1 MREHIGEHRR
11 RIGQRPIADPKGKK
25 MLILASASPRR
36 RELLERNGVQV
47 CVEPADIDE
56 HHADGEL
63 PQDYVHRMAVSKCRH
78 IARKH
83 RGEHVH
89 VLGADTIVVLGREIL
104 GKPTDE
110 AMAMAMLRSL
120 SGREHEVMT
129 AVCLINAL
137 DGAEESFVC
146 KTIVQFDE
154 ISDQRLSRYVASGE
168 PMDKAGAYGIQGGA
182 EGFVKRIDGSYTN
195 VVGLPLCETLG
206 VLEKWGDFLK

>member
-1 MREHIGEHRR
+1 M
-11 RIGQRPIADPKGKK
+11 
-25 MLILASASPRR
+25 
-36 RELLERNGVQV
+36 ERNGVQV
-47 CVEPADIDE
+47 NVEPADIDE
-56 HHADGEL
+56 HHLDGEL

-78 IARKH
+78 IAEMH
-83 RGEHVH
+83 RGERVH
-89 VLGADTIVVLGREIL
+89 VLGADTIVVLGSEIL
-104 GKPTDE
+104 GKPQDGD
-110 AMAMAMLRSL
+110 MAMKMLREL
-120 SGREHEVMT
+120 SGREHVVMT

-206 VLEKWGDFLK
+206 VLEKWGDFE

>member
-1 MREHIGEHRR
+1 MMI
-11 RIGQRPIADPKGKK
+11 
-25 MLILASASPRR
+25 ILASASPRR

-47 CVEPADIDE
+47 NVEPADIDE
-56 HHADGEL
+56 HHLDGEL

-78 IARKH
+78 IADMH
-83 RGEHVH
+83 RGERVH
-89 VLGADTIVVLGREIL
+89 VLGADTIVVLGSAIL
-104 GKPTDE
+104 GKPQDGD
-110 AMAMAMLRSL
+110 MAMKMLREL
-120 SGREHEVMT
+120 SGREHVVMT

-206 VLEKWGDFLK
+206 VLEKWGDFE

>member
-1 MREHIGEHRR
+1 
-11 RIGQRPIADPKGKK
+11 

-78 IARKH
+78 IAEMH
-83 RGEHVH
+83 RGERVH
-89 VLGADTIVVLGREIL
+89 VLGADTIVVLGSEIL
-104 GKPTDE
+104 GKPQD
-110 AMAMAMLRSL
+110 AVMAMKMLREL
-120 SGREHEVMT
+120 SGREHVVMT

-146 KTIVQFDE
+146 KTIVQFDD
-154 ISDQRLSRYVASGE
+154 ISVQRLSRYVASGE

>member
-1 MREHIGEHRR
+1 
-11 RIGQRPIADPKGKK
+11 

-78 IARKH
+78 IVRKH

-89 VLGADTIVVLGREIL
+89 VLGADTIVVLGSEIL
-104 GKPTDE
+104 GKPQD
-110 AMAMAMLRSL
+110 AVMAMKMLREL
-120 SGREHEVMT
+120 SGREHVVMT

>member
-1 MREHIGEHRR
+1 
-11 RIGQRPIADPKGKK
+11 

-56 HHADGEL
+56 HHADGGL